1 MHDIKQINYIKQLN
15 EFYSIL
21 DYKPLSSNAIS
32 LYGFLLHVANKTG
45 WLNEFRVANTT
56 IMSKCKLNTSALQRA
71 RMELINNG
79 YIKYKKGSNQN
90 EMPRYSLVILYFE
103 QANAQA
109 NTQANEQ
116 ADNQAEDIP
125 NTTPNT
131 QPGEHNNKQNNTLQ
145 NINNKLNKTK
155 LNLFFNYIHD
165 NSEQNFEG
173 ISTEQ
178 KIGIIHLLEKLEIYI
193 PNMQALK
200 YLTDEK
206 LLEIKVQY
214 WTIKEIYLS
223 EYKVFLNEITR
234 DDFMFRYLKTKKY
247 MGMATRGYDVEG
259 FVSYFITC
267 LHDEMKGEKNVDK
280 TRNRKM
286 V

>member
-1 MHDIKQINYIKQLN
+1 MCELQIINYIKQLN

-45 WLNEFRVANTT
+45 WLKEFRVANTT
-56 IMSKCKLNTSALQRA
+56 IMSKCRLNSSALQRA

-103 QANAQA
+103 QANEQADKQA
-109 NTQANEQ
+109 NKQ
-116 ADNQAEDIP
+116 ADNQAGDIP
-125 NTTPNT
+125 NTIPNT

-145 NINNKLNKTK
+145 NKFNKLNQTK
-155 LNLFFNYIHD
+155 LNLFFNYISNEEAEFD
-165 NSEQNFEG
+165 G
-173 ISTEQ
+173 ISQSQ
-178 KIGIIHLLEKLEIYI
+178 KESIIGILKGLEIYI
-193 PNMQALK
+193 NPLANLSCLPSSYIEDA
-200 YLTDEK
+200 
-206 LLEIKVQY
+206 KVQY
-214 WTIKEIYLS
+214 WVIKEIYFS
-223 EYKVFLNEITR
+223 EYKVYLNELTR
-234 DDFMFRYLKTKKY
+234 NDFIFRYLKTQKY
-247 MGMATRGYDVEG
+247 MEAKENYDEEE

-267 LHDEMKGEKNVDK
+267 LHDEMKGEKNVVK

>member
-1 MHDIKQINYIKQLN
+1 MCEIQVINYIKQLN

-45 WLNEFRVANTT
+45 WLKEFRVANTT

-79 YIKYKKGSNQN
+79 YIKNKKGSNQN
-90 EMPRYSLVILYFE
+90 EMPRYSLVVLYFE
-103 QANAQA
+103 QANAQP
-109 NTQANEQ
+109 NEQ
-116 ADNQAEDIP
+116 ANKQASEQAGGIP

-131 QPGEHNNKQNNTLQ
+131 QPGEHNNKQNNTIQ
-145 NINNKLNKTK
+145 NTNNKLNQTK
-155 LNLFFNYIHD
+155 LNMFFNYISNGEAEFD
-165 NSEQNFEG
+165 G
-173 ISTEQ
+173 ISSSQ
-178 KIGIIHLLEKLEIYI
+178 KQGIIVALQRLEIYI
-193 PNMQALK
+193 NPSVDLSCLPSD
-200 YLTDEK
+200 YVTDAK
-206 LLEIKVQY
+206 IQY
-214 WTIKEIYLS
+214 WVVKELYFS
-223 EYKVFLNEITR
+223 EYKVFLNDLTR
-234 DDFMFRYLKTKKY
+234 EDFMFRYLKTKKY
-247 MGMATRGYDVEG
+247 MEVATRGYDVEE

>member
-1 MHDIKQINYIKQLN
+1 MCELQVINYIKQLN

-45 WLNEFRVANTT
+45 WLKEFRVANTT

-79 YIKYKKGSNQN
+79 YIRYKKGSNQN

-109 NTQANEQ
+109 NKQADEQ
-116 ADNQAEDIP
+116 AHNQAEDIP

-131 QPGEHNNKQNNTLQ
+131 QAGEYNNKQNNTLQ
-145 NINNKLNKTK
+145 NKNNKLNQTK
-155 LNLFFNYIHD
+155 LNLFFNYISNEEAEFD
-165 NSEQNFEG
+165 GISQSQKEG
-173 ISTEQ
+173 IIRIL
-178 KIGIIHLLEKLEIYI
+178 KDLEIYI
-193 PNMQALK
+193 NPLADLSCLPSNYIEDA
-200 YLTDEK
+200 
-206 LLEIKVQY
+206 KVQY
-214 WTIKEIYLS
+214 WVIKEIYFS
-223 EYKVFLNEITR
+223 EYKVYLNDLKR
-234 DDFMFRYLKTKKY
+234 NDFMFRYLKTQKY
-247 MGMATRGYDVEG
+247 MEAKENYDEEE

-267 LHDEMKGEKNVDK
+267 LHDEMKGEKNVVK
-280 TRNRKM
+280 TGNRKM

>member
-1 MHDIKQINYIKQLN
+1 MCEIQVINYIKQLN

-45 WLNEFRVANTT
+45 WLKEFRVANTT

-103 QANAQA
+103 QANAQP
-109 NTQANEQ
+109 NEQ
-116 ADNQAEDIP
+116 ADKQAEDIP

-131 QPGEHNNKQNNTLQ
+131 QPGEHNNKQNNTIQ
-145 NINNKLNKTK
+145 NTNNKLNQTK
-155 LNLFFNYIHD
+155 LNMFFNYISNGEAEFD
-165 NSEQNFEG
+165 G
-173 ISTEQ
+173 ISSSQ
-178 KIGIIHLLEKLEIYI
+178 KQGIIVALQKLEIYI
-193 PNMQALK
+193 NPSVDLSCLPSD
-200 YLTDEK
+200 YVTDAK
-206 LLEIKVQY
+206 IQY
-214 WTIKEIYLS
+214 WVVKELYFS
-223 EYKVFLNEITR
+223 EYKVFLNNLTR
-234 DDFMFRYLKTKKY
+234 GDFMFRYLKTKKY
-247 MGMATRGYDVEG
+247 MEMATRGYDVEE

>member
-1 MHDIKQINYIKQLN
+1 MCEIQVINYIKQLN

-45 WLNEFRVANTT
+45 WLKEFRVANTT

-90 EMPRYSLVILYFE
+90 EMPRYSLVVLYFE
-103 QANAQA
+103 QANAQP
-109 NTQANEQ
+109 NEQ
-116 ADNQAEDIP
+116 ANKQASEQAGGIP

-131 QPGEHNNKQNNTLQ
+131 QPGEHNNKHNNTIQ
-145 NINNKLNKTK
+145 NTNNKLNQTK
-155 LNLFFNYIHD
+155 LNMFFNYISNGEAEFD
-165 NSEQNFEG
+165 G
-173 ISTEQ
+173 ISSSQ
-178 KIGIIHLLEKLEIYI
+178 KQGIIVALQRLEIYI
-193 PNMQALK
+193 NPSVDLSCLPSD
-200 YLTDEK
+200 YVTDAK
-206 LLEIKVQY
+206 IQY
-214 WTIKEIYLS
+214 WVVKELYFS
-223 EYKVFLNEITR
+223 EYKVFLNDLTR
-234 DDFMFRYLKTKKY
+234 EDFMFRYLKTKKY
-247 MGMATRGYDVEG
+247 MEVATRGYDVEE

>member
-1 MHDIKQINYIKQLN
+1 MCELQIINYIKQLN

-45 WLNEFRVANTT
+45 WLKEFRVANTT

-109 NTQANEQ
+109 NKQADEQ
-116 ADNQAEDIP
+116 AHNQAENIP

-131 QPGEHNNKQNNTLQ
+131 QAGEYNNKQNNTLQ
-145 NINNKLNKTK
+145 NKNNKLNKTK
-155 LNLFFNYIHD
+155 LNLFFNYISNEEAEFD
-165 NSEQNFEG
+165 GISQSQKEG
-173 ISTEQ
+173 IIRIL
-178 KIGIIHLLEKLEIYI
+178 KDLEIYI
-193 PNMQALK
+193 NPLANLSCIPSNFVEEA
-200 YLTDEK
+200 
-206 LLEIKVQY
+206 KVQY
-214 WTIKEIYLS
+214 WVIKEIYFS
-223 EYKVFLNEITR
+223 EYKVYLNDLKR
-234 DDFMFRYLKTKKY
+234 NDFMFRYLKTQKY
-247 MGMATRGYDVEG
+247 METKEKYDEEE

>member
-1 MHDIKQINYIKQLN
+1 MCEIQVINYIKQLN

-45 WLNEFRVANTT
+45 WLKEFRVANTT

-90 EMPRYSLVILYFE
+90 EMPRYSLVVLYFE
-103 QANAQA
+103 QANAQP
-109 NTQANEQ
+109 NEQ
-116 ADNQAEDIP
+116 ADKQASEQAGGIP

-131 QPGEHNNKQNNTLQ
+131 QPGEHNNKQNNTIQ
-145 NINNKLNKTK
+145 NTNNKLNQTK
-155 LNLFFNYIHD
+155 LNMFFNYISNGEAEFD
-165 NSEQNFEG
+165 G
-173 ISTEQ
+173 ISSSQ
-178 KIGIIHLLEKLEIYI
+178 KQGIIVALQRLEIYI
-193 PNMQALK
+193 NPSVDLSCLPSD
-200 YLTDEK
+200 YVTDAK
-206 LLEIKVQY
+206 IQY
-214 WTIKEIYLS
+214 WVVKELYFS
-223 EYKVFLNEITR
+223 EYKVFLNDLTR
-234 DDFMFRYLKTKKY
+234 EDFMFRYLKTKKY
-247 MGMATRGYDVEG
+247 MEMATRGYDVEE

>member
-103 QANAQA
+103 QANAQL
-109 NTQANEQ
+109 NEQ
-116 ADNQAEDIP
+116 ADKQASEQAEDIP
-125 NTTPNT
+125 NTIPNT
-131 QPGEHNNKQNNTLQ
+131 QPGEHNNKQNNTVQ
-145 NINNKLNKTK
+145 NINNKLNQTK

-165 NSEQNFEG
+165 SEQNFEG
-173 ISTEQ
+173 ISAEQ
-178 KIGIIHLLEKLEIYI
+178 KIGIMHLLEKLEIYI
-193 PNMQALK
+193 PNMQTFK

-223 EYKVFLNEITR
+223 EYKIFLNKLTR

-247 MGMATRGYDVEG
+247 MEAATKSYDIEE

-267 LHDEMKGEKNVDK
+267 LHDEMKGE
-280 TRNRKM
+280 
-286 V
+286 

>member
-1 MHDIKQINYIKQLN
+1 MCELQVINYIEQLN

-45 WLNEFRVANTT
+45 WLKEFRVANTT

-79 YIKYKKGSNQN
+79 YIRYKKGSNQN

-109 NTQANEQ
+109 NKQANEQ
-116 ADNQAEDIP
+116 AHNQAEDIP

-131 QPGEHNNKQNNTLQ
+131 QAGEYNNKQNNTLQ
-145 NINNKLNKTK
+145 NKNNKLNQTK
-155 LNLFFNYIHD
+155 LNLFFNYISNEEAEFD
-165 NSEQNFEG
+165 GISQSQKEG
-173 ISTEQ
+173 IIRIL
-178 KIGIIHLLEKLEIYI
+178 KDLEIYI
-193 PNMQALK
+193 NPLANLSCLPSNYIEDA
-200 YLTDEK
+200 
-206 LLEIKVQY
+206 KVQY
-214 WTIKEIYLS
+214 WVIKEIYFS
-223 EYKVFLNEITR
+223 EYKVYLNDLKR
-234 DDFMFRYLKTKKY
+234 NDFIFRYLKTQKY
-247 MGMATRGYDVEG
+247 MEAKENYDEEE

-267 LHDEMKGEKNVDK
+267 LHDEMKGEKNVVK
-280 TRNRKM
+280 TGNRKM